1 MKKRYVVRAVQ
12 EQIVEQTIEAASP
25 IEAILAAEERSN
37 KWEASKQG
45 ADKFETRTKY
55 TVLSARPEGA

>member
-1 MKKRYVVRAVQ
+1 MKKKYVVRAVQ
-12 EQIVEQTIEAASP
+12 EQIVEQIVEATSP

-37 KWEASKQG
+37 KWAPSKQG